1 MGSEVNDLVEPKST
15 GRSRDKPFIL
25 PRCAGGVSASLWACA
40 RVRHVIKFMR
50 YVLNYITWLAEF
62 APRIHGASTGVV
74 RRVATSG
81 LAVSRAAVPQGMAS
95 LSGRVGTPHYCP
107 YRNIGKCSPVHFF
120 WGSFVL
126 AVTRFS
132 GRPAPEHPG
141 GVPHLPDWGGATP
154 TLTKSPAPASGRVTQ
169 RLRIRPSTPR
179 PTRNRR
185 ASRKRASSPTG
196 PSPAGSCG
204 SSSCPTRPCA
214 RPSCPTPRCWNS
226 CRVPTRRRRTW
237 DGGIGRPWNAPASP
251 GRAADERPAPPRSR
265 HPV

>member
-1 MGSEVNDLVEPKST
+1 
-15 GRSRDKPFIL
+15 
-25 PRCAGGVSASLWACA
+25 
-40 RVRHVIKFMR
+40 MR

-141 GVPHLPDWGGATP
+141 GVPHLADWEGRDAYSHEVSSAGFWPGNAAIAY
-154 TLTKSPAPASGRVTQ
+154 PAFYA
-169 RLRIRPSTPR
+169 
-179 PTRNRR
+179 
-185 ASRKRASSPTG
+185 
-196 PSPAGSCG
+196 
-204 SSSCPTRPCA
+204 
-214 RPSCPTPRCWNS
+214 
-226 CRVPTRRRRTW
+226 
-237 DGGIGRPWNAPASP
+237 
-251 GRAADERPAPPRSR
+251 
-265 HPV
+265 